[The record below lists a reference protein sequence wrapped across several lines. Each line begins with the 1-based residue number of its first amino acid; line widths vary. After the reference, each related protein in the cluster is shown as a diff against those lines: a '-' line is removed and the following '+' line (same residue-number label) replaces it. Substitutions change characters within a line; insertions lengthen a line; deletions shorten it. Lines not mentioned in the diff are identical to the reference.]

1 MEHFEKEQ
9 ITTTAGLV
17 YKSVEHDKCLEDHE
31 TRIRNLEGAVR
42 NNQIALNIIK
52 WAATVV
58 FGSLLVVVANEIV
71 GLVK

>member
-1 MEHFEKEQ
+1 MEHYEREQ

-17 YKSVEHDKCLEDHE
+17 HKSMEHDKCLEDHE
-31 TRIRNLEGAVR
+31 VRIRNLEGVVR

-58 FGSLLVVVANEIV
+58 AGSLLVVVVNEIV